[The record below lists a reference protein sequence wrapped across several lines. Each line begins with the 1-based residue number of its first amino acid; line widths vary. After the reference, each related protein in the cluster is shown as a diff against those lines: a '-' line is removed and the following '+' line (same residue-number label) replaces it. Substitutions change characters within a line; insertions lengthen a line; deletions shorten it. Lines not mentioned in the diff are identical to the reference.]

1 MFQIA
6 IEILLLKFKKHI
18 YSFKRDLNLNLDPFM
33 KRQDL
38 KFCTILIKTVK
49 PKVRS
54 KRLIH
59 IVGCGKTGVLLLNG
73 VSYGQIGA
81 VCI

>member
-1 MFQIA
+1 
-6 IEILLLKFKKHI
+6 
-18 YSFKRDLNLNLDPFM
+18 M
-33 KRQDL
+33 KRQEL
-38 KFCTILIKTVK
+38 KFHTVLIKFVK

-59 IVGCGKTGVLLLNG
+59 IVGCDKTGVLLLNG

>member
-1 MFQIA
+1 
-6 IEILLLKFKKHI
+6 
-18 YSFKRDLNLNLDPFM
+18 M
-33 KRQDL
+33 KRQEL
-38 KFCTILIKTVK
+38 KFHTVLIKFVK
-49 PKVRS
+49 PKVMS

-59 IVGCGKTGVLLLNG
+59 IVGCDKTGVLLLNG